1 MIDSFWTK
9 WRIKQLAGG
18 EALLAGKWLEDYAR
32 WLYGRAWYR
41 CRGDQAQVQRLL
53 EETFAAA
60 AGRLKECAA
69 GNFPMSDWLVSIY
82 EQFVAGVPISDHA
95 PQPTEELRKAVGGLL
110 VSPMSEMKSFWPELT
125 GFSQQALAMLSCD
138 EQCLLICRYFRLE
151 RPADTAAQYG
161 ISLSEIQTSLYRA
174 SHSFRRILETL
185 TQHGDQETPQRGQ
198 LDSAILETNLEKIFR
213 TLVLEAPTLEFVAQL
228 KERVDAVLVQ
238 NNSTGWTDSNRKK
251 VYLGTSIAVLCIVIV
266 IFIGFGNHESS
277 TTNDEIKTSQNNK
290 LRTQKDVSPAAAPDA
305 AQEVQV
311 AVRLGMAQDMEGLL
325 GILRT
330 GTYPAQ
336 IAAAYYL
343 GQYGDQSAINLLDQA
358 AQKWYTENST
368 GTNPFIE
375 AIAAIENRMRLQA
388 RQELQAKVQ
397 SLLTRKPASQEIHLP
412 LNNKIMPQ
420 EPNILSK
427 QAVAASQPQP
437 PILPEPNALPKESND
452 TEPLL
457 IVRMEPNQPL
467 LIEEVNEPVLEEDVN
482 LPVYEGSY

>member
-69 GNFPMSDWLVSIY
+69 GKFPMSDWLVSMY
-82 EQFVAGVPISDHA
+82 EPFAAGFPVPDPA
-95 PQPTEELRKAVGGLL
+95 PQPTEELRKAVGGLFI
-110 VSPMSEMKSFWPELT
+110 SPMSETESFWPELIR
-125 GFSQQALAMLSCD
+125 FSQQALAMLSCD
-138 EQCLLICRYFRLE
+138 EQCLLVCRYFRLE

-161 ISLSEIQTSLYRA
+161 MSLSELQTSLYRA

-185 TQHGDQETPQRGQ
+185 TQHGVQDTPQRGQ

-213 TLVLEAPTLEFVAQL
+213 TLVLESPTLEFMAQL
-228 KERVDAVLVQ
+228 KERVEAVLSQ
-238 NNSTGWTDSNRKK
+238 NNSTGWSDSKKKK
-251 VYLGTSIAVLCIVIV
+251 VYLGTSIAVLCTMIM
-266 IFIGFGNHESS
+266 IFIWCGNHGSLA
-277 TTNDEIKTSQNNK
+277 TNDEMKTSQNTK

-305 AQEVQV
+305 AQEVQL

-343 GQYGDQSAINLLDQA
+343 GQYGDPSAINLLDQA
-358 AQKWYTENST
+358 AQKWYTEDST

-397 SLLTRKPASQEIHLP
+397 SLLTRKPSVPETPLP
-412 LNNKIMPQ
+412 LYETRIPR
-420 EPNILSK
+420 EPNILLK
-427 QAVAASQPQP
+427 QDAAKPQS
-437 PILPEPNALPKESND
+437 PILPEPNAAPQKPND

-457 IVRMEPNQPL
+457 IVRMEPNKPPS
-467 LIEEVNEPVLEEDVN
+467 IEEVNEPVYEESN
-482 LPVYEGSY
+482 G